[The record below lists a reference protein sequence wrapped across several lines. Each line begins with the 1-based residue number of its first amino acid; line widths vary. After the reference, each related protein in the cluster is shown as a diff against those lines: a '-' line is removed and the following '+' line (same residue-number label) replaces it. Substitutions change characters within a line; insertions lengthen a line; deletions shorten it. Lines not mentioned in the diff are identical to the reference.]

1 VPFAGFSH
9 VNLVKGENIVPDRI
23 AYIPLNTFPE
33 AASDDAILATVSFA
47 GALGCRVHVS
57 TFAVDIPPVASPL
70 GGFIINAEGM
80 ARVAEDRSR
89 AECKRLQALVEN
101 TTGPGLGVSV
111 TSHRVV
117 MGGAPSSAATEAR
130 YFDLS
135 LVPWSAEAVATQD
148 MAQSLVFGSGLPV
161 ILVPL
166 TDATGTVDHIA
177 IAWDES
183 RVAAR
188 ALSDALRILPSGG
201 KISVLTVQDEKAL
214 NGTGLAQTL
223 AFALELRGY
232 KANAVDLTLG
242 GKSIAAALQ
251 DTALAEGAQLLAMG
265 GFGHSR
271 LRDFV
276 LGGATKGV
284 LGDLRLPVLLAH

>member
-1 VPFAGFSH
+1 MP
-9 VNLVKGENIVPDRI
+9 NLV
-23 AYIPLNTFPE
+23 AYLPLNTYPE
-33 AASDDAILATVSFA
+33 AASDDAILSAMRFA
-47 GALGCRVHVS
+47 GDLGCKVHVS

-70 GGFIINAEGM
+70 GGYLINVEGM

-89 AECKRLQALVEN
+89 AECKRLQALVEE
-101 TTGPGLGVSV
+101 TGSPGLGVSV
-111 TSHRVV
+111 TSHEVI

-135 LVPWSAEAVATQD
+135 LVPWSAEAVAAED

-166 TDATGTVDHIA
+166 LGAAGPVDHIA

-188 ALSDALRILPSGG
+188 ALGDALRILPSGG
-201 KISVLTVQDEKAL
+201 KISVLSVQDEKAL
-214 NGTGLAQTL
+214 NGTDLAQTL
-223 AFALELRGY
+223 ASSLDLRGY
-232 KANAVDLTLG
+232 EAKAVDLTLG
-242 GKSIAAALQ
+242 GRSIATALQ
-251 DTALAEGAQLLAMG
+251 EAALAEGAQLLAMG

-284 LGDLRLPVLLAH
+284 LADLRLPVLLSH